1 MPFLALKSRFYA
13 KNGLFPKIRINLIIK
28 NKEVFEK
35 SMNFHFSIAK
45 L

>member
-1 MPFLALKSRFYA
+1 MLKMAYFL
-13 KNGLFPKIRINLIIK
+13 KIRINLIIK
-28 NKEVFEK
+28 NKEFFEK